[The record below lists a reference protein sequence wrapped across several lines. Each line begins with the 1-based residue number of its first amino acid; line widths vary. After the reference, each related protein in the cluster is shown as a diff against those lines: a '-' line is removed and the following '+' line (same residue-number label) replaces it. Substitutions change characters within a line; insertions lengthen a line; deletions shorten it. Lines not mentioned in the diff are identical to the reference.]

1 MEMITRATSDGIGY
15 ASKSDYEYEGKS
27 YEADIKNNDR
37 VTILN
42 EGVIEQGQFGDQH
55 YFKIK
60 TRNGEKKA
68 PFNQSSIN
76 VLVPALGKNS
86 EDWVGKEVVV
96 LTKKTVIANKKVTV
110 AYFAPIGFYLDEY
123 GELTDDTPD
132 EKVAPIFTPKTENQ
146 EYVDSLRNQDVE
158 EPEF

>member
-1 MEMITRATSDGIGY
+1 MEMITKATSDGVGY
-15 ASKSDYEYEGKS
+15 ASKSDYEYEGKT

-42 EGVIEQGQFGDQH
+42 DGTIEPSQFGDQH

-110 AYFAPIGFYLDEY
+110 AYFAPVGFYLDEY

-132 EKVAPIFTPKTENQ
+132 DAVEPIFTPKTDAEKALD
-146 EYVDSLRNQDVE
+146 EIRNQDVE
-158 EPEF
+158 EPLV